1 MDANLA
7 GIIGLIVVAMVIVA
21 FFLAI
26 AYKEREL
33 AADALRILGAL
44 ANNPAKPDK
53 DESDHED
60 ER

>member
-33 AADALRILGAL
+33 AADALRPIVVRAARNWRLETPL
-44 ANNPAKPDK
+44 
-53 DESDHED
+53 SI
-60 ER
+60 